1 MQRAIVALRRY
12 LSAPERL
19 QRPVKLRVATIVCG
33 LVSLLALLGFAG
45 AAQAASKAPR
55 LTGLRCVPVMS
66 KACKPSVRVAVGKQI
81 QLRGRGLKTGMRV
94 TFRWSK
100 GALATKL
107 VRSRGGWTVRVPAG
121 TALGTVGVTVRDG
134 AGRRSNKRNI
144 TVVALAPL
152 PSLNAAKPDAL
163 SDVFAGDGMW
173 IWYLNKSEG
182 GNLDAIAARAKAAG
196 MSTVFVKS
204 ADGGDVWKQFT
215 PQLVAGLHARGL
227 RACAWQFVYGADPQ
241 AEASAAAASVA
252 AGADCF
258 VIDAETKYEGRYA
271 AAQRYVAA
279 LRGAVGAD
287 YPIGFTS
294 FPYVDYHPRLPYSVF
309 LGPGGAQ
316 ANLPQV
322 YWKAIGGSVDAV
334 SAKTVAQNRIYG
346 TPIAPLG
353 QSYDSPRAED
363 LRRFRALWAGYG
375 AGGLSWWSWQATGY
389 AAWSVLTE
397 PAPAAVV
404 PPDPGWPALA
414 KGATGDQVIWLQQHL
429 ASADPSVALDGK
441 FTAATQVA
449 LQNFQTARGL
459 APSGETDA
467 ATWQALLTVPLRVVD
482 WTAVK

>member
-1 MQRAIVALRRY
+1 M
-12 LSAPERL
+12 
-19 QRPVKLRVATIVCG
+19 KLRVATILCG
-33 LVSLLALLGFAG
+33 LVFVLALLGLAG
-45 AAQAASKAPR
+45 SAQAASKAPR
-55 LTGLRCVPVMS
+55 LTGVRCVPVTA
-66 KACKPSVRVAVGKQI
+66 KACKQRVRVAVGKQI
-81 QLRGRGLKTGMRV
+81 QLQGRGLRRGMRV
-94 TFRWSK
+94 TFRWSR

-107 VRSRGGWTVRVPAG
+107 ARSRGGWTVRVPAG

-144 TVVALAPL
+144 RVVALAPL
-152 PSLNAAKPDAL
+152 PSLNAARPGSLPA
-163 SDVFAGDGMW
+163 VFAGDGMW
-173 IWYLNKSEG
+173 IWYVSKSDG

-204 ADGGDVWKQFT
+204 ADGGDVWEQFS
-215 PQLVAGLHARGL
+215 PQLVADLHARGL

-241 AEASAAAASVA
+241 AEANAAAASIA

-271 AAQRYVAA
+271 AAQRYLAA
-279 LRGAVGAD
+279 LRGAIGPA
-287 YPIGFTS
+287 YPLGFTS

-353 QSYDSPRAED
+353 QSYDTPKAAD

-375 AGGLSWWSWQATGY
+375 AGGQSWWSWQATGA
-389 AAWSVLTE
+389 AAWTVLTE
-397 PAPAAVV
+397 PAPAPVV
-404 PPDPGWPALA
+404 PSDPGWPALDE
-414 KGATGDQVIWLQQHL
+414 GSTGDQVIWLQQHL
-429 ASADPSVALDGK
+429 ASADPTVAIDAK
-441 FTAATQVA
+441 FTAATKAA
-449 LQNFQTARGL
+449 LQAFQAARGL
-459 APSGETDA
+459 AVTGETDA
-467 ATWQALLTVPLRVVD
+467 ATWQALLTVPVRVVD
-482 WTAVK
+482 WTAGR

>member
-1 MQRAIVALRRY
+1 MR
-12 LSAPERL
+12 
-19 QRPVKLRVATIVCG
+19 LRVATIVCG
-33 LVSLLALLGFAG
+33 LVFVLAPVGLA
-45 AAQAASKAPR
+45 ATAQAASKAPR
-55 LTGLRCVPVMS
+55 LTGLRCVPVTA
-66 KACKPSVRVAVGKQI
+66 KACKKGVRVAVGKQI
-81 QLRGRGLKTGMRV
+81 QLQGRGLKRNMRV

-107 VRSRGGWTVRVPAG
+107 ARSRGGWTVRVPAG
-121 TALGTVGVTVRDG
+121 TALGTVGVTVRDR

-144 TVVALAPL
+144 RVVALAPL
-152 PSLNAAKPDAL
+152 PSAFAAKPGAL
-163 SDVFAGDGMW
+163 PSAFAGHGMW
-173 IWYLNKSEG
+173 IWYVNKSEG

-204 ADGGDVWKQFT
+204 ADGGDVWEQFS
-215 PQLVAGLHARGL
+215 PQLVADLHARGL

-241 AEASAAAASVA
+241 AEASAAAASIA

-271 AAQRYVAA
+271 SAQRYLAA
-279 LRGAVGAD
+279 LRGAIGPS
-287 YPIGFTS
+287 YPLGFTS

-334 SAKTVAQNRIYG
+334 SAKTVANNRIYG

-353 QSYDSPRAED
+353 QSYDAPKADD

-375 AGGLSWWSWQATGY
+375 AGGMSWWSWQATAD

-397 PAPAAVV
+397 PAPAPVV
-404 PPDPGWPALA
+404 PSDPGWPALDQ
-414 KGATGDQVIWLQQHL
+414 GSTGDQVIWLQQHL
-429 ASADPSVALDGK
+429 ASVEPSVAVDAK
-441 FTAATQVA
+441 FTAATKAA
-449 LQNFQTARGL
+449 LQAFQSSRGL

-467 ATWQALLTVPLRVVD
+467 ATWQALLTVPLRVMD
-482 WTAVK
+482 WTAVR